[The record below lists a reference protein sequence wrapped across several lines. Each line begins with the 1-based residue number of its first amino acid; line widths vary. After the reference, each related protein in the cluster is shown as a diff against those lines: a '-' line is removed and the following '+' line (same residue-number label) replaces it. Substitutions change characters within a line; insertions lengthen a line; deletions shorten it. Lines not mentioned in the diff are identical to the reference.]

1 MSMPLLP
8 GVGGGRSN
16 YSTPLTLTPLDRL
29 VRKEVALG
37 VIRERPLPE
46 GHIGLDQIAPFLN
59 VASDDVIFDY
69 INGGLQEGLAPAR
82 AEDAESELSQKD
94 IVTSGSGRASVI
106 DWALKDE
113 YSASDVTRY
122 RDDLII
128 RQAML
133 GANVQLSGLGDD
145 FNLAQDFQSKVI
157 RDDARRRKMLDN
169 RAEWMIMQVL
179 DTGMIS
185 YNDGR
190 IKFTVDYGRPSG
202 QANQVPPGGMYN
214 TGTHDPIGDILTIQ
228 ENLYQIYGFRFS
240 KAITSRR
247 VLQSFW
253 KSNKFQALAG
263 LTVAGTPNPPVDLNY
278 LMPGWGPQYA
288 IDAVQ
293 RATQVTFTEYDSIYR
308 SRPVGSRTWT
318 NNRFLPDNKI
328 YFLPTD
334 ADLGIETPGP
344 STMTGGVID
353 ATQIGFAKMLTAPH
367 PEGNWQSGFYEWEQD
382 YKDPWMTVRGTGIK
396 MFPVFPYMDHTYSL
410 TVL

>member
-1 MSMPLLP
+1 MTMSYLP
-8 GVGGGRSN
+8 GVGNSGRGQFAA
-16 YSTPLTLTPLDRL
+16 TTTPLDRL
-29 VRKEVALG
+29 IRKEVALG

-46 GHIGLDQIAPFLN
+46 GHIGLAQIAPFLP

-94 IVTSGSGRASVI
+94 IVISGSGRASVI

-122 RDDLII
+122 RDDLLI
-128 RQAML
+128 RQAL
-133 GANVQLSGLGDD
+133 AGQNVQLQLMGGDD
-145 FNLAQDFQSKVI
+145 WSGAADLQSKVV
-157 RDDARRRKMLDN
+157 RDDARRRRMLDN
-169 RAEWMIMQVL
+169 RAEWLVLQVV

-190 IKFTVDYGRPSG
+190 IKFTVDFGFPLTQQN
-202 QANQVPPGGMYN
+202 QAPAGGMYN
-214 TGTHDPIGDILTIQ
+214 GNTHDPIGDIITVQ
-228 ENLYQIYGFRFS
+228 EFMYNTYGFRFS
-240 KAITSRR
+240 RAITSRR

-253 KSNKFQALAG
+253 KSNRFTALAG
-263 LTVAGTPNPPVDLNY
+263 VVGGTPSSPIDLNY
-278 LMPGWGPQYA
+278 LMPGWGPQRA

-293 RATQVTFTEYDSIYR
+293 AATNVTFIEYDSIYR
-308 SRPVGSRTWT
+308 SRAVGSRTWV

-328 YFLPTD
+328 YFLPTE
-334 ADLGIETPGP
+334 ADLGIDAPGP

-353 ATQIGFAKMLTAPH
+353 STQIGFAKMLTSPH
-367 PEGNWQSGFYEWEQD
+367 PEGQWQPGYYEWEMD
-382 YKDPWMTVRGTGIK
+382 TKDPWQTVRGTGVK
-396 MFPVFPYMDHTYSL
+396 MFPVFPYMDHCYSM